1 MPYPFVPAMSVISPD
16 SPAEERTRHLFSGE
30 LGGLRMDWSPIK
42 SYKKIEEKNS
52 DLRAEYVLQIVTK
65 AVELKFITPENWRT
79 DVFAKQEDWELFL
92 DDLSERTWW
101 CTEREWFA
109 LSYLKAIPDAI
120 QTFEEIA
127 DHWRDA
133 LRHE

>member
-1 MPYPFVPAMSVISPD
+1 
-16 SPAEERTRHLFSGE
+16 
-30 LGGLRMDWSPIK
+30 MDWSPIK